1 LFNFLFC
8 FSEPGLDCPEQ
19 TVSSTEDTCSSIQ
32 EQFKNLS
39 TNESEE
45 DFEAKWYAYWEK
57 NGENFINKK
66 WLEKYADGSDDEFS
80 MNISELYEK
89 HREEQ
94 YNLLY
99 WKYLFDN
106 YKNE

>member
-1 LFNFLFC
+1 MNY
-8 FSEPGLDCPEQ
+8 PEQ

-39 TNESEE
+39 TNESDEE
-45 DFEAKWYAYWEK
+45 FKAKWSAYWKE

-66 WLEKYADGSDDEFS
+66 WQENYE
-80 MNISELYEK
+80 NISEDQFSLNISEVYEK
-89 HREEQ
+89 HCEEQ

-99 WKYLFDN
+99 WKYLSEN
-106 YKNE
+106 YENR